1 LRTYKKKYQGRGE
14 KEMTSKVISSC
25 SLNCWDNCGFEVT
38 IDDGKVI
45 KVDGDKGHP
54 ITKGKI
60 CGRGRM
66 LETRTNSEDRLLF
79 PLKKVNGEFEQISW
93 DQALQEIAEK
103 MTEVKSE
110 YGPLAV
116 LHSHDYSNGGLLKNL
131 DKRFFN
137 CYGGVTELTGSICWG
152 SGIEAQKWDY
162 GNAWSHAPEDIMN
175 SKNVVIWG
183 RNVVRTNMHLYQYL
197 LEVKRNG
204 TKIIVIDPIFNATA
218 KIADHYVQIKPGM
231 DGILALGVIK
241 ELLNK
246 NLEDKDFIRDYTSG
260 FSDLLEVVNS
270 LTFDEI
276 EKRTNVSRETISLL
290 AKTFAD
296 NPTSTFLGLGMQ
308 RYTNGG
314 NTIRLI
320 DALVAVS
327 GNVGISGG
335 GSNFGNLQVGQSFDT
350 EALTLPERKKK
361 TRTFTMMQQAKGI
374 LEAVDPKIKMIIV
387 TCGNPLTQVPDTNQ
401 VKKAFES
408 VETLVVIDQ
417 FLTDTAAMA
426 DYVLPTTTVF
436 EEEDIY
442 YSSMYH
448 HYANYGP
455 KLVDP
460 PGEAKSDLWIW
471 TRLAELLGFG
481 EEFYYSRRE
490 FMQMGLGH
498 LSDKG
503 ITLDQFLE
511 ENHVELPVNTVPWSD
526 YKFTTASGKF
536 EFTSSM
542 AIEKGYN
549 GKLSL
554 LFPEESTNKE
564 LLEKYPYTLLTIH
577 PMRSNHSQHYHLIE
591 SMQQIKVD
599 ISKEIAREK
608 DLNEN
613 DWVRVFNDRGEVKG
627 VVKILENAHPTTINI
642 DEGQWSKFGGS
653 VNLLTPDNVSDNG
666 LGSTLYD
673 CLVNLEKI

>member
-1 LRTYKKKYQGRGE
+1 
-14 KEMTSKVISSC
+14 MSKVISSC

-38 IDDGKVI
+38 VENGRVV
-45 KVDGDKGHP
+45 KVDGDKNHP

-66 LETRTNSEDRLLF
+66 LETRTNSEERLLY
-79 PLKKVNGEFEQISW
+79 PLKKENGLFKEISW
-93 DQALQEIAEK
+93 EQAFQEIAEK
-103 MTEVKSE
+103 MKGIKLEF
-110 YGPLAV
+110 GPLAV
-116 LHSHDYSNGGLLKNL
+116 LHSHDYSNGGLLKSL
-131 DKRFFN
+131 DQRFFN

-152 SGIEAQKWDY
+152 AGIEAQRWDF
-162 GNAWSHAPEDIMN
+162 GNSWSHAPEDIFN
-175 SKNVVIWG
+175 SKHVVIWG

-197 LEVKRNG
+197 LEVKKKG
-204 TKIIVIDPIFNATA
+204 TKIIVIDPISNATA
-218 KIADHYVQIKPGM
+218 KMADHYVQIKPGM
-231 DGILALGVIK
+231 DGILALGIIK
-241 ELLNK
+241 ELVRL
-246 NLEDKDFIRDYTSG
+246 NLEDKEFINGYTIG
-260 FSDLLEVVNS
+260 FSDLLELVNS
-270 LTFDEI
+270 ITFDEI
-276 EKRTNVSRETISLL
+276 VERTNVSRETISLL
-290 AKTFAD
+290 AKSFAD
-296 NPTSTFLGLGMQ
+296 RPTATFLGLGMQ

-320 DALVAVS
+320 NALVAVS
-327 GNVGISGG
+327 GNIGISGG
-335 GSNFGNLQVGQSFDT
+335 GSNYGNLQVGQSFDYG
-350 EALTLPERKKK
+350 ALTLPQKKEE

-387 TCGNPLTQVPDTNQ
+387 TCGNPLTQVPDTNL

-408 VETLVVIDQ
+408 VDTLVVIDQ
-417 FLTDTAAMA
+417 FMTDTAVLA

-442 YSSMYH
+442 FSSMYH

-481 EEFYYSRRE
+481 EDFHYSRRE
-490 FMQMGLGH
+490 FLQLGLGY
-498 LSDKG
+498 LEEKG
-503 ITLDQFLE
+503 ITLEQFLE
-511 ENHVELPVNTVPWSD
+511 NNHVELPVDHVPWSD
-526 YKFTTASGKF
+526 YRFTTPSGKF
-536 EFTSSM
+536 EFTS
-542 AIEKGYN
+542 ATAFEKGYN

-554 LFPEESTNKE
+554 LFPEESTNNE

-599 ISKEIAREK
+599 ISIDIARENG
-608 DLNEN
+608 LSEN
-613 DWVRVFNDRGEVKG
+613 DSVRVYNDRGEVKG
-627 VVKILENAHPTTINI
+627 IVKILENAHPTTINI
-642 DEGQWSKFGGS
+642 DEGQWSKYGGS
-653 VNLLTPDNVSDNG
+653 VNLLTPDRVSDNG

-673 CLVNLEKI
+673 CLVNIEKI